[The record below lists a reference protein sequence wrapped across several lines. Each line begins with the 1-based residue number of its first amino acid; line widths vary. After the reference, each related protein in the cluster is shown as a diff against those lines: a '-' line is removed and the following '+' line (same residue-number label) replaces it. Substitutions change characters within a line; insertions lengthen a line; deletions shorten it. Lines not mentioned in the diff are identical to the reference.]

1 MKVTFNYYGS
11 IAYSFEVIYYDSTAY
26 SFQSFFFDSA
36 AGGRLECTMQNIADD
51 FMNTYNYRCS
61 KGIESM

>member
-1 MKVTFNYYGS
+1 MVLLLIPFK
-11 IAYSFEVIYYDSTAY
+11 SFIMILLLIL
-26 SFQSFFFDSA
+26 FIFFLFDSA